1 RRLPGRPFAAREVPV
16 KPEDHRG
23 EADHWAQKRRAGMSP
38 DEATA
43 YVRARQQRRA
53 AEGGAAPPTDAAA
66 APPPGGETL
75 EAPAGDEPGGI
86 GALARRVLRSA
97 PTAVTPFT
105 PLLRVLGVGEEE
117 EPDVARA
124 AGQGLTFGFSDELV
138 GAARGALG
146 RGAVGEGIRAER
158 EALEEFGRERPVV
171 RAGAELAGGATLGGA
186 GSGLARRLVP
196 EGASRGRAL
205 LGLIAGGAGG
215 GAAFG
220 AGAAE
225 GGLAERAEGALG
237 GGVAG
242 AVLAPA
248 VAGGVKLGGAIGRR
262 LIDVL
267 GLRPRTRGNIP
278 IPDIPEPAAAPA
290 AAGEIAEAAEEAGGP
305 LARALAAPPP
315 PAEGVGG
322 VRRRGIARPRRR
334 EAGLA
339 SLSPVQSAEERALER
354 ITAALERDRTPIEQI
369 AAAAQGA
376 REAGKPA
383 TLMELAGEN

>member
-1 RRLPGRPFAAREVPV
+1 
-16 KPEDHRG
+16 
-23 EADHWAQKRRAGMSP
+23 
-38 DEATA
+38 
-43 YVRARQQRRA
+43 
-53 AEGGAAPPTDAAA
+53 
-66 APPPGGETL
+66 
-75 EAPAGDEPGGI
+75 
-86 GALARRVLRSA
+86 
-97 PTAVTPFT
+97 
-105 PLLRVLGVGEEE
+105 
-117 EPDVARA
+117 
-124 AGQGLTFGFSDELV
+124 
-138 GAARGALG
+138 
-146 RGAVGEGIRAER
+146 VGEGIRTERAMLEQAR
-158 EALEEFGRERPVV
+158 EAHPI
-171 RAGAELAGGATLGGA
+171 ASIGAEIAGGAALGAGA

-237 GGVAG
+237 GAVAG
-242 AVLAPA
+242 AILAPA

-290 AAGEIAEAAEEAGGP
+290 AAEAAEEAGGP

-383 TLMELAGEN
+383 TLMELAGENVRGVARAARAIPGRAKTEITEGLQRRTAGQEDRVISDLLETTGIRGRTNLVETTEEMIAARRAAAQPLYEAAYQKSVDVSGEIADALELPAFRRAYERGRAIARTEGVELPALPRTASARAGAPSESV

>member
-1 RRLPGRPFAAREVPV
+1 
-16 KPEDHRG
+16 
-23 EADHWAQKRRAGMSP
+23 
-38 DEATA
+38 
-43 YVRARQQRRA
+43 
-53 AEGGAAPPTDAAA
+53 
-66 APPPGGETL
+66 
-75 EAPAGDEPGGI
+75 
-86 GALARRVLRSA
+86 
-97 PTAVTPFT
+97 
-105 PLLRVLGVGEEE
+105 
-117 EPDVARA
+117 
-124 AGQGLTFGFSDELV
+124 
-138 GAARGALG
+138 
-146 RGAVGEGIRAER
+146 
-158 EALEEFGRERPVV
+158 
-171 RAGAELAGGATLGGA
+171 
-186 GSGLARRLVP
+186 P

-383 TLMELAGEN
+383 TLMELAGENVRGVARAARALPSRAKTEITEGLQRRTAGQEDRVIADLLETTGIRGRTNLVETTEEMIAARRAAAQPLYEAAYEKTVPGAEIAQEL